1 METVSFVLGMCLV
14 VVIGISVVAVMA
26 LVKVSKLRRDMI
38 NLETVID
45 NINDTLIRKVDSIGS
60 KSLDVMELYRQ
71 LDSRLDKFENRVN
84 NKKQLLND

>member
-45 NINDTLIRKVDSIGS
+45 NINDTLIRKVDS
-60 KSLDVMELYRQ
+60 DVMELYRQ